1 MKNNSGNWLLMVYFV
16 IAFVVAAMFTACSS
30 TSKTGCSYNQH
41 LRSTHHNNFINKDN
55 GGCGW
60 ANH

>member
-1 MKNNSGNWLLMVYFV
+1 MKNNSGNWLVMVYFV
-16 IAFVVAAMFTACSS
+16 IVFAVAAMFASCTS
-30 TSKTGCSYNQH
+30 TSKTGSAYNQH

-60 ANH
+60 ANN